1 MIIFEINPLFQFPIT
16 YITFHMYGG
25 GFCYYFIFV
34 IASVKEVMFAIK
46 SHTSKMRK
54 IGDLH
59 LTHYIL
65 MEKLLATLV
74 PSSGQRV

>member
-1 MIIFEINPLFQFPIT
+1 
-16 YITFHMYGG
+16 MYGG
-25 GFCYYFIFV
+25 GFYYYLIFV
-34 IASVKEVMFAIK
+34 ISSAKLVMFEIK

-59 LTHYIL
+59 LTHYIHMGTIL
-65 MEKLLATLV
+65 TALV